1 MSILSR
7 FASLWARS
15 RVAKQPLSMYM
26 ARIKPND
33 LATLATLA
41 ASGQVRPLI
50 DKVFS
55 LDRAGEAYGYL
66 EARHAHG
73 KVVLRIP

>member
-1 MSILSR
+1 MGILSR

-15 RVAKQPLSMYM
+15 RVGKQPLSMYM
-26 ARIKPND
+26 ARINPND
-33 LATLATLA
+33 LATLAALA
-41 ASGQVRPLI
+41 AGSQVRALI
-50 DKVFS
+50 DKAFS